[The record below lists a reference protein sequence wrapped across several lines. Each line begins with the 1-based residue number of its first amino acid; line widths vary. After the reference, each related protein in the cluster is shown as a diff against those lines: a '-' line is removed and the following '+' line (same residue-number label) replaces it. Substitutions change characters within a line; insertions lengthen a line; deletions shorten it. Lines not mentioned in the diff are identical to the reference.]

1 MNRQQ
6 LLDAAKLRIRKTHA
20 DLLDDDVRQYIDFA
34 LADLERIGVSKEDM
48 RNTDALLTEAVLV
61 YVQANFGGSVDE
73 KLMNSYGMML
83 TKIKG
88 SKHCIKG
95 ASP

>member
-1 MNRQQ
+1 MDRQQ
-6 LLDAAKLRIRKTHA
+6 LFEAAKLRIRKMQSDA
-20 DLLDDDVRQYIDFA
+20 LDEDVRQYV
-34 LADLERIGVSKEDM
+34 LERIGVPSADLQKP
-48 RNTDALLTEAVLV
+48 DALLSEAVLV

-73 KLMNSYGMML
+73 KLMQSYNMIL

-95 ASP
+95 VTA